1 MSYSDSVSRRGVLI
15 LDTGPI
21 RELVTY
27 HAVHEFRFEGLRR
40 ELKHFHSPES
50 YRNCTAFLALFQK
63 KITSASVVAELS
75 WWIRDTDRGRPDHL
89 NERPDG
95 QIRLWGRVRE
105 EFQKMG
111 MDETVVK
118 LLDMDIELVA
128 KYGPTDVSLLGIA
141 QLNNRQHPT
150 ILTLDDR
157 LRAECRKAQIPSASL
172 LEACLGTW

>member
-1 MSYSDSVSRRGVLI
+1 LI

-21 RELVTY
+21 RELVAY
-27 HAVHEFRFEGLRR
+27 HAVHQFRFERLRS
-40 ELKHFHSPES
+40 ELKHFDSPES
-50 YRNCTAFLALFQK
+50 YRNCTSFLALFQK

-75 WWIRDTDRGRPDHL
+75 WWIRDTDPGRSDRW
-89 NERPDG
+89 NERLGG
-95 QIRLWGRVRE
+95 QIRLWGRVKE
-105 EFQKMG
+105 EFQNMG
-111 MDETVVK
+111 MEETMVR

-128 KYGPTDVSLLGIA
+128 KCGPTDVSLLGIA
-141 QLNNRQHPT
+141 QLKNRQHPT